1 MCLGPEG
8 QHPLSPSAACLPSR
22 PCKYERA
29 NGEVSLFY
37 LPYLIINEIEDLF
50 VLRAICLSVSL
61 VHIYVRLFELGRYGF
76 V

>member
-1 MCLGPEG
+1 MKE
-8 QHPLSPSAACLPSR
+8 
-22 PCKYERA
+22 A

-50 VLRAICLSVSL
+50 VLRAICSSVSL

>member
-1 MCLGPEG
+1 MKE
-8 QHPLSPSAACLPSR
+8 
-22 PCKYERA
+22 A

-61 VHIYVRLFELGRYGF
+61 VHVYVRLFELERYGF